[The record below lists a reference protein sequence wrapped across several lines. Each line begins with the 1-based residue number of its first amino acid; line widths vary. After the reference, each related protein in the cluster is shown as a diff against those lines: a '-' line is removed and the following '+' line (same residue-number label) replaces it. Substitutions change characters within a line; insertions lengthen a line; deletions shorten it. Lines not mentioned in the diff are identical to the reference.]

1 MADHTNT
8 HVRGL
13 VRMTHEVGLHA
24 RPSVKL
30 TKLAK
35 TFSARI
41 DLALAEEGPWI
52 DVKSI
57 AKVMATKAPQNTI
70 LYFRAVG
77 DDAAEAVRALITLVE
92 QDFVDGNGSAS
103 DG

>member
-1 MADHTNT
+1 
-8 HVRGL
+8 
-13 VRMTHEVGLHA
+13 MTHKVGLHA

-35 TFSARI
+35 TFSASI

-57 AKVMATKAPQNTI
+57 ARVMATKAPQNTI
-70 LYFRAVG
+70 LYFRAAG
-77 DDAAEAVRALITLVE
+77 DDATEAVRALIALVE
-92 QDFVDGNGSAS
+92 QDFGDGNGSAS
-103 DG
+103 GR

>member
-1 MADHTNT
+1 MRDHETL
-8 HVRGL
+8 HVRGE

-35 TFSARI
+35 TFSAAI

-52 DVKSI
+52 DAKSI

-70 LYFRAVG
+70 LYFRASG
-77 DDAAEAVRALITLVE
+77 RDAAEAVRALIELVE
-92 QDFVDGNGSAS
+92 QDFSDGNGSAP
-103 DG
+103 GG

>member
-1 MADHTNT
+1 
-8 HVRGL
+8 
-13 VRMTHEVGLHA
+13 MTHEVGLHA

-35 TFSARI
+35 TFSASI

-57 AKVMATKAPQNTI
+57 ARVMATKAPQNTI
-70 LYFRAVG
+70 LYFRAAG
-77 DDAAEAVRALITLVE
+77 DDATEAVRALIALVE
-92 QDFVDGNGSAS
+92 QDFGDGNGSAS
-103 DG
+103 GR